1 MLKIVQRNGQKKKT
15 DQKGREI
22 EIDRKREREDRERER
37 GLGPAPLI
45 WPPVE

>member
-1 MLKIVQRNGQKKKT
+1 MLKIVQRNGQKKT

-22 EIDRKREREDRERER
+22 EREIEREREDRERER

-45 WPPVE
+45 WPPIE